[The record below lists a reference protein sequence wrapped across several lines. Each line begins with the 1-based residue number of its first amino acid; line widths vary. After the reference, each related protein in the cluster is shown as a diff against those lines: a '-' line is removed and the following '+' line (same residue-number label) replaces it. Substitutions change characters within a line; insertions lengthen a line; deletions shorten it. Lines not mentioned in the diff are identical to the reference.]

1 VKTQT
6 HTYKRT
12 PSIGRETG
20 AGARAVSGISGHN
33 RTSSTRKST
42 GGGTGA
48 EASAVTGTLEGASLG
63 ADIST
68 SSARR
73 HDGAEAQKH
82 QWSRVQQR
90 GGRKCGTG
98 TGAEA
103 SEVTNTA
110 AQKAQNYE
118 QCSISAAADRTVRA
132 ASASTYAARTVLSA
146 AALIDAALRAVLRLL
161 RCCICDR

>member
-1 VKTQT
+1 MQTQT

-48 EASAVTGTLEGASLG
+48 EASAVTGTLEV
-63 ADIST
+63 ST

-73 HDGAEAQKH
+73 HDGAEAEKH

-118 QCSISAAADRTVRA
+118 QCSISAAVD
-132 ASASTYAARTVLSA
+132 
-146 AALIDAALRAVLRLL
+146 
-161 RCCICDR
+161 

>member
-1 VKTQT
+1 MKTQT

-103 SEVTNTA
+103 SEVTNSSA
-110 AQKAQNYE
+110 EGAKLRAMQH
-118 QCSISAAADRTVRA
+118 QCSGQNGTSSIRNE
-132 ASASTYAARTVLSA
+132 YAARTVLSA